1 MHQLQRDSKPV
12 TGRPPIFSEDIQHS
26 PTTIVSSMPSSTI
39 EHLQRAEFLRKPRLN
54 FPPFAHR
61 PHPFVDDFR

>member
-39 EHLQRAEFLRKPRLN
+39 KHLQSAQISYASL
-54 FPPFAHR
+54 
-61 PHPFVDDFR
+61 V